1 MSSQPEE
8 ELVVYKSSLRIPYRW
23 AAGLTA
29 SQFYRRLAQE
39 QKLYGTRCSKTN
51 RVLFPPR
58 KGNAQAGSE
67 EWVEVGPAGTVT
79 TFTIVHYPVPTLAP
93 STPPI
98 IYALIQLDG
107 ADTAF
112 IHQLS
117 EVEIE
122 NVKTGMR
129 VTAVFAEKPSG
140 NITDIQYFKPL

>member
-29 SQFYRRLAQE
+29 SQFYRRIAQE
-39 QKLYGTRCSKTN
+39 QKLYGTFCSKTK

-58 KGNAQAGSE
+58 KSNSEGNE
-67 EWVEVGPAGTVT
+67 EWVEVGPAGTVK
-79 TFTIVHYPVPTLAP
+79 TFTVVRYPVPSLATT
-93 STPPI
+93 TPPI

-117 EVEIE
+117 EIEVE

-140 NITDIQYFKPL
+140 SILDIQYFKPL